1 MENPELKKLLS
12 KHITASLN
20 KDEISRLKEL
30 TEQVEYQDL
39 EKYLFEI
46 WNAYSSTGHRN
57 SKAFDRI
64 KTNLK
69 RIIQPKVSIPL
80 RQYLYRIAVV
90 MLIPLFGFGVYLY
103 TRQSTLNEL
112 EQNQYAITTSKGE
125 RTSITLPDGTK
136 VTIAANSTFT
146 YPATF
151 GKDNR
156 TVNLSGEAYFEVAHN
171 ARLPFIIN
179 TKEVSVEVLG
189 TTFNLFAYPD
199 EAYFEASLVEG
210 SVKVFWKE
218 YPKETVIL
226 TPNQKVRFSY
236 ANKLITKSETDL
248 YVETAWHKKMLAFRS
263 DSIISIFSQLERFYG
278 VEISVA
284 GNIPNDHF
292 TASYNEED
300 VNQVLRNLQQ
310 HYSFS
315 YKKSGNKLK
324 IDFK

>member
-1 MENPELKKLLS
+1 MENPELKRLLS

-30 TEQVEYQDL
+30 TEQVDYPDL
-39 EKYLFEI
+39 EKCLYEI
-46 WNAYSSTGHRN
+46 WSVYSSAGHRN
-57 SKAFDRI
+57 QKAFDRI
-64 KTNLK
+64 KVNLK
-69 RIIQPKVSIPL
+69 RIIQPRVSIPL
-80 RQYLYRIAVV
+80 RQYVYRVAIAL
-90 MLIPLFGFGVYLY
+90 LIPLFGFGVYLY
-103 TRQSTLNEL
+103 TRHTTLNEL
-112 EQNQYAITTSKGE
+112 EQNQYVVTTLIGE

-136 VTIAANSTFT
+136 VTIAANSTFI

-156 TVNLSGEAYFEVAHN
+156 TVSLSGEAYFEVAHN
-171 ARLPFIIN
+171 TRLPFIIN
-179 TKEVSVEVLG
+179 TEEVSVEVLG
-189 TTFNLFAYPD
+189 TTFNLFAYP
-199 EAYFEASLVEG
+199 EKAYFEASLVEG

-218 YPKETVIL
+218 HPKETVIL
-226 TPNQKVRFSY
+226 RPNQKVRFSY

-263 DSIISIFSQLERFYG
+263 DSIISILSQLERFYG

-284 GNIPNDHF
+284 GSIPNDHF

-300 VNQVLRNLQQ
+300 INLVLRNLQQ

-324 IDFK
+324 INFK